1 MKYFVSN
8 NNGLTSDLEFNA
20 EAERETVNYYV
31 YDEGTL
37 KSNPSIEA
45 NHKLMDAKIVCVKC
59 TDNTQASAKEIT
71 PYVQKVI
78 KLEDACINE
87 FMRTI
92 AVLVKSDK
100 LDVIRL
106 ACEFKKAKYTVFDT
120 VRDFNMFD
128 EALADID

>member
-8 NNGLTSDLEFNA
+8 NNGLNSDLEFNA
-20 EAERETVNYYV
+20 EAERSTVNYYV
-31 YDEGTL
+31 YDEGTP
-37 KSNPSIEA
+37 KSNPSIVA
-45 NHKLMDAKIVCVKC
+45 NHNLTDCKILVVKC
-59 TDNTQASAKEIT
+59 TDNTVTAAKEIV
-71 PYVQKVI
+71 PYVQKVL

-92 AVLVKSDK
+92 AVLVRSDK

-106 ACEFKKAKYTVFDT
+106 ACEFKKVKYTVFDT
-120 VRDFNMFD
+120 VRDFITFD